1 MTNPL
6 SVRQRVFAALVALT
20 IPTLAAAAYYDGTTF
35 SNAVLTTYS
44 IVAIAG
50 CAYVVYDFTRMAVTG
65 KL

>member
-1 MTNPL
+1 ML
-6 SVRQRVFAALVALT
+6 SVRQRVFAAGVALT
-20 IPTLAAAAYYDGTTF
+20 IPILAAAVYYDGTTF

-44 IVAIAG
+44 FIAIAG